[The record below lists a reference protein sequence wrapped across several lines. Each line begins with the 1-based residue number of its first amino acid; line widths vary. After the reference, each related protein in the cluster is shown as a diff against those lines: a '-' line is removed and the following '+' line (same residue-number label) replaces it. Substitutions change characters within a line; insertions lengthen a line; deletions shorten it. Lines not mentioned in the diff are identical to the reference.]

1 MMEDNTEHTA
11 PNTKPNPTN
20 SRHKSH
26 SRPSRLHNIPL
37 NAILITFTVIVLAV
51 FFGAQLVL
59 TTGIFHPA
67 GEIILADSLTE
78 ENINFINTNL
88 PSDLTLASDVTIKY
102 AESNVRYGD
111 THPAPEPSCD
121 TSDDSSLCSDPE
133 QIEYILYNI
142 LLPTTDWDNPEINI
156 SFASVW
162 NSNLVSIWNLNK
174 SQKLLKLDNAYFF
187 DDMDQG
193 AVFQYLQVSGQ
204 VEDVQK
210 VTDILTSQIA
220 AFPTQD
226 EILSL
231 AQTGVT
237 ALSRRMNAKLAQVGD
252 ATYFAEKIGSFLSSF
267 DFTHTSNE
275 ASFSPLAT
283 SSNIC
288 SQPAMVD
295 VFDTIGLDI
304 VELTGNH
311 NQDCGDDAA
320 IATIELY
327 EQLGIKT
334 FGGGTTQ
341 DTAAIPLEI
350 DAKDTHI
357 TLLGYN
363 LSTGG
368 YTLDDTPGANYYT
381 KEKAQNDINAAKAR
395 GDTVIVDIQYYE
407 CNEYASTTE
416 DATCDSASSAAGD
429 QIGFF
434 RELIDMGADVVVG
447 TAAHQPQTFEQYHGG
462 EIYYGLGNLF
472 FDQSAWPGTT
482 RSLVLVHYFLN
493 NQLVQTR
500 IVPTVYDDNFQTEL
514 MSDQDAANFL
524 ARLLKSQPAPLTD
537 ETDDTTSQNSTS

>member
-1 MMEDNTEHTA
+1 MEENTEHNA
-11 PNTKPNPTN
+11 PNTKTNPAN
-20 SRHKSH
+20 SHHKSH
-26 SRPSRLHNIPL
+26 AKPSRIHNVPL
-37 NAILITFTVIVLAV
+37 NAILITFTVIVLAI

-59 TTGIFHPA
+59 TTGIFRPA
-67 GEIILADSLTE
+67 GKVILDDNLTE
-78 ENINFINTNL
+78 ENIDFINTNL
-88 PSDLTLASDVTIKY
+88 PSDLTLDSDVTI
-102 AESNVRYGD
+102 RYISSSARYSD
-111 THPAPEPSCD
+111 TNPAPGMPCIPSAD
-121 TSDDSSLCSDPE
+121 PSLCPKPE
-133 QIEYILYNI
+133 KVEYVLYNI

-162 NSNLVSIWNLNK
+162 NSNLVSVWNLNK
-174 SQKLLKLDNAYFF
+174 SQKLLKLDNAYFL

-193 AVFQYLQVSGQ
+193 AVFQYFQIGGQ
-204 VEDVQK
+204 TEDVQK
-210 VTDILTSQIA
+210 VADILTSQIA

-226 EILSL
+226 EILTL

-252 ATYFAEKIGSFLSSF
+252 AKYFAEKIGPFLSSF

-288 SQPAMVD
+288 SQPAMID
-295 VFDTIGLDI
+295 VFSEIGLDI

-327 EQLGIKT
+327 EQMGIKT

-350 DAKDTHI
+350 DAKDAHI

-368 YTLDDTPGANYYT
+368 YTLDGTPGANYYT
-381 KEKAQNDINAAKAR
+381 KEKAQNDVNAAKAR

-429 QIGFF
+429 QVGFF

-482 RSLVLVHYFLN
+482 RSLVLVHYFLEGK
-493 NQLVQTR
+493 LVQTR
-500 IVPTVYDDNFQTEL
+500 IVPTVYDNNFQTEL

-524 ARLLKSQPAPLTD
+524 ARLLKSQPEPPAD
-537 ETDDTTSQNSTS
+537 ETDSGISQDSTS